1 MLVETEL
8 WPNLIHEAHRRGTRI
23 ALVNGRISTRSFPR
37 YRKARRFLSRV
48 LSEIDL
54 FLMQGEAHAERIR
67 ALGAPADRVQVTGNL
82 KFDAVAPGRVPER
95 LARLLQGGTAPRPLW
110 VAGSTVGG
118 EEELVLSAFHRVR
131 ERVPQ
136 ARLLVAPRHPER
148 FAAVPALVEAAGF
161 RCLRRSALDPAAWG
175 DGEVLLLDTLGEL
188 AQVYALA
195 SVVFVGGSLVPAG
208 GHNILEPAVAGK
220 AVVVGPHME
229 NFQEIADQF
238 RAESAMVQ
246 VELPGRARARGLG
259 SPSRR
264 GSPPRPGRAGPRPG
278 GPQPRRPE
286 PHHGR
291 ALVAAGVRR
300 LLGSAFGA
308 LASLRVAA
316 YRRGLLPRARLAGP
330 VVSVGNLGVG
340 GSGKTPVVARVAEI
354 LRDAGRP
361 VAVLSRGYGG
371 SFRGE
376 TLVVSDGAR
385 VLAGAAEAGDEPVM
399 LARALPGV
407 VVAVG
412 ARRDVVG
419 RAVEA
424 RFGRRVHV
432 LDDGF
437 QHLRLERDLDLVC
450 LDVRDLEDRPMP
462 AGRLRE
468 RPSALLRASLVLL
481 TRIEAASEAEL
492 RALEARLSPERTFRV
507 ARRVAGWQALDGAA
521 AAPPARAF
529 LLAAIARPER
539 FERDVAG
546 CGVGVL
552 GRAFFATTTAS
563 ARRSS
568 PGWRRRPA
576 PPGRRRS

>member
-1 MLVETEL
+1 M
-8 WPNLIHEAHRRGTRI
+8 
-23 ALVNGRISTRSFPR
+23 
-37 YRKARRFLSRV
+37 
-48 LSEIDL
+48 
-54 FLMQGEAHAERIR
+54 
-67 ALGAPADRVQVTGNL
+67 
-82 KFDAVAPGRVPER
+82 
-95 LARLLQGGTAPRPLW
+95 
-110 VAGSTVGG
+110 
-118 EEELVLSAFHRVR
+118 
-131 ERVPQ
+131 
-136 ARLLVAPRHPER
+136 
-148 FAAVPALVEAAGF
+148 
-161 RCLRRSALDPAAWG
+161 
-175 DGEVLLLDTLGEL
+175 
-188 AQVYALA
+188 
-195 SVVFVGGSLVPAG
+195 
-208 GHNILEPAVAGK
+208 
-220 AVVVGPHME
+220 
-229 NFQEIADQF
+229 
-238 RAESAMVQ
+238 
-246 VELPGRARARGLG
+246 
-259 SPSRR
+259 
-264 GSPPRPGRAGPRPG
+264 
-278 GPQPRRPE
+278 
-286 PHHGR
+286 
-291 ALVAAGVRR
+291 RR

-354 LRDAGRP
+354 LRDAGRD

-376 TLVVSDGAR
+376 ALVVSDGTS

-437 QHLRLERDLDLVC
+437 QHLRLQRDLDLVC

-468 RPSALLRASLVLL
+468 RPSALARASLVLL

-492 RALEARLSPERTFRV
+492 RALEARVSPERAFRV
-507 ARRVAGWQALDGAA
+507 ARRVAGFSSLDRTAVR
-521 AAPPARAF
+521 PPTRAF

-539 FERDVAG
+539 LERDVAE
-546 CGVGVL
+546 CGIRVL
-552 GRAFFATTTAS
+552 GRAFFRDHHRFRPGELARVADEARAAGAEAIVTTAKDAVRLEGLSLAGVPVVVLGIAAEIRDEERLRASLLS
-563 ARRSS
+563 A
-568 PGWRRRPA
+568 A
-576 PPGRRRS
+576 GRAA